1 MKKLTVLIAVMA
13 LVLLCGG
20 MAQAEDI
27 NFGGAVKIKQGGT
40 TGSPAVNFTFS
51 GLKITTGTLGG
62 DPLEG
67 TDVSITPDSMF
78 SFTSI
83 SGDVGLFSP
92 NSGTLTMGNAVLG
105 TLIGDID
112 FVLISNG
119 GVNGSF
125 SVQVALSNVVITPGT
140 GPGASSIL
148 ANLVGATSGE
158 GALTFQFT
166 APSGTTLTDLLNMG
180 LSGKLSRRSE
190 INTSVS
196 GSVAVP
202 EPASLALLGT
212 GLMLGGSFV
221 RRKLLGA

>member
-1 MKKLTVLIAVMA
+1 MKKLTTLIAVMA

-20 MAQAEDI
+20 IAQADDI
-27 NFGGAVKIKQGGT
+27 SFSGGVKITQGGT
-40 TGSPAVNFTFS
+40 IGSPAVNFAFT
-51 GLKITTGTLGG
+51 GLTITPGTLGG

-67 TDVSITPDSMF
+67 TSVSITPDSAF

-92 NSGTLTMGNAVLG
+92 NSGTLSLGNATLG
-105 TLIGDID
+105 TLVGDIN
-112 FVLISNG
+112 FVLITQSG
-119 GVNGSF
+119 LPGSF
-125 SVQVALSNVVITPGT
+125 SVQVSLSNVVITPGT
-140 GPGASSIL
+140 SGTLAS
-148 ANLVGATSGE
+148 LVGSTSGE
-158 GALTFQFT
+158 GVLTFQFT
-166 APSGTTLTDLLNMG
+166 SPSGTTLNDLLHMNLG
-180 LSGKLSRRSE
+180 VGTLGSVSQ

-221 RRKLLGA
+221 RRKLLHA

>member
-1 MKKLTVLIAVMA
+1 VKKLTTWIAVMA

-20 MAQAEDI
+20 IAQADDI
-27 NFGGAVKIKQGGT
+27 SFAGGVKIWQAGNS
-40 TGSPAVNFTFS
+40 GSPAVSFAFT
-51 GLKITTGTLGG
+51 GMTITPGTLNG

-67 TDVSITPDSMF
+67 TTVSITPDSAF

-92 NSGTLTMGNAVLG
+92 NSGTLSLGNATLG
-105 TLIGDID
+105 TLVGDID
-112 FVLISNG
+112 FVLIKEAG
-119 GVNGSF
+119 LPGTF
-125 SVQVALSNVVITPGT
+125 AVQVALSNIVITG
-140 GPGASSIL
+140 G
-148 ANLVGATSGE
+148 TSGFLNSIVGSTN
-158 GALTFQFT
+158 GAGTLTFQFT
-166 APSGTTLTDLLNMG
+166 APSGTTLNDLLYMG
-180 LSGKLSRRSE
+180 TGSGTLGSLTQV
-190 INTSVS
+190 NTSVS